1 MCYFICELHYRI
13 VNGAYHMF
21 CYKRLDL
28 VIWLRTTGLKEL
40 VVVRVLPTLWTREFP
55 PHFYKY
61 YLQIKQIVK
70 LQVLLFS
77 DSWVHIRMQVSLGL
91 EDFQL

>member
-13 VNGAYHMF
+13 VNGACHMF

-40 VVVRVLPTLWTREFP
+40 ELWTREFP
-55 PHFYKY
+55 PHFYNY

-77 DSWVHIRMQVSLGL
+77 DSWLHIRMQVSLGL

>member
-1 MCYFICELHYRI
+1 MVENHWFKRI
-13 VNGAYHMF
+13 SGGQGSSYTV
-21 CYKRLDL
+21 D
-28 VIWLRTTGLKEL
+28 
-40 VVVRVLPTLWTREFP
+40 REFP

-91 EDFQL
+91 EDFQLWRVS